1 MVYGYTSI
9 FFHHVSKGE
18 ILVTICLPTLKM
30 KSSQKWGQ
38 VLWEEFALVGANSCP
53 YKMTPF
59 YMGGNNDNDR
69 VASPESVSIH
79 LNESCC
85 IFSTDL
91 FIPLYILYTILLPCV
106 IPLSIHDMAQQFFSD
121 FSKSYV
127 DKDIHKR
134 VFKKP
139 PY

>member
-1 MVYGYTSI
+1 MGTHPS
-9 FFHHVSKGE
+9 FSTMFSKGE
-18 ILVTICLPTLKM
+18 IFVTVCLPTFKM

-38 VLWEEFALVGANSCP
+38 VLWEEFASVGANSCP

-59 YMGGNNDNDR
+59 YMGGNYDNDR

-91 FIPLYILYTILLPCV
+91 FFPLYILYCSHV
-106 IPLSIHDMAQQFFSD
+106 
-121 FSKSYV
+121 
-127 DKDIHKR
+127 
-134 VFKKP
+134 
-139 PY
+139 